1 MKKDVKCSSLIIFNA
16 LTLKYFRYIQL
27 NKIYLSI
34 KFNFYLPLQKHI
46 CDLYIL
52 AFYFF
57 NLTKLTRSTGS
68 FASFL
73 CVVFFFPPCFMRAFS
88 TVSNEMMSGLP
99 CRVPALSI
107 HCVVIEYNVFLKYP
121 VLDLGSSIFLPN
133 LLRIFILS
141 DSSVLSNE
149 FSCVY

>member
-1 MKKDVKCSSLIIFNA
+1 M
-16 LTLKYFRYIQL
+16 
-27 NKIYLSI
+27 
-34 KFNFYLPLQKHI
+34 
-46 CDLYIL
+46 

-57 NLTKLTRSTGS
+57 NLTKLISSTGS
-68 FASFL
+68 FVSFFV
-73 CVVFFFPPCFMRAFS
+73 CHSPPPPCFIRAFS
-88 TVSNEMMSGLP
+88 TVLNEMMSGLP
-99 CRVPALSI
+99 CHVPDLSI

-141 DSSVLSNE
+141 NSSVLSNE